1 MPRRSAKSITI
12 NPNVRCQRI
21 YPVEGTK
28 KVVEELETIGFK
40 MTREQAVDLAR
51 VLLAVTQDWEEIDIT
66 GFRHEKRRSDGT
78 FRLTVTS
85 AI

>member
-1 MPRRSAKSITI
+1 
-12 NPNVRCQRI
+12 
-21 YPVEGTK
+21 
-28 KVVEELETIGFK
+28 

-51 VLLAVTQDWEEIDIT
+51 VLLAVMQDWEEIDIT